1 MELYER
7 EFFIAKVFRGYVKHK
22 VDEDLYIYI
31 HPPTIEE
38 YIEAQDVFMES
49 YEEAM
54 DQNMMSS
61 EECLAFMIDNG
72 IWSAQKEE
80 NLEKLDKE
88 IERLKVSVFTNYFN
102 TEKREQSRSLLNQ
115 AKEILNTLHA
125 EKHSYDHTTDI
136 GVATY
141 SKNAWLVENCTKYKD
156 GTPYDWKH
164 IDVQKA
170 MHIQSAATLSE
181 KQIREIAKTS
191 PWQGYW
197 SLKDEEGNIFK
208 KHPMELT
215 NNQQHLISW
224 SRAYDNVNE
233 SMECP
238 VDEII
243 QDNDAF
249 DGWMIKQRQ
258 DRESQKGE
266 KMGEDLT
273 SKHSDANEVFIVSNT
288 QEDADRINDLNNPA
302 VKMLKKQ
309 RMNQVDTSDGVEY
322 QQFADVKMTLA
333 ESLHEMQKNRSKG

>member
-1 MELYER
+1 
-7 EFFIAKVFRGYVKHK
+7 
-22 VDEDLYIYI
+22 
-31 HPPTIEE
+31 
-38 YIEAQDVFMES
+38 
-49 YEEAM
+49 M
-54 DQNMMSS
+54 DN
-61 EECLAFMIDNG
+61 D
-72 IWSAQKEE
+72 IWNAQKEE
-80 NLEKLDKE
+80 DLEKLDKE

-102 TEKREQSRSLLNQ
+102 TEKREQSRALLNQ
-115 AKEILNTLHA
+115 VKELLSKLHT

-170 MHIQSAATLSE
+170 MHIQNAATLPE
-181 KQIREIAKTS
+181 NKIREVAKTS

-258 DRESQKGE
+258 ERESQKGE
-266 KMGEDLT
+266 KMGEDLS
-273 SKHSDANEVFIVSNT
+273 SKHGDANEVFIVSNT

-302 VKMLKKQ
+302 IKMLKKQ

-333 ESLHEMQKNRSKG
+333 ESLHEMQKNRNKG